1 VRPGSFERWFGV
13 LYLSVP
19 FTWAASFI
27 AARFV
32 VAEID
37 PLRSVVWR
45 FALSALALL
54 PFLVAFRRRQHPDLT
69 RPANLRHLAV
79 VVGLAGICY
88 HLLFFWAL
96 THATPTNAS
105 LVIGLNPFFT
115 AVGEVLLLR
124 RPRPAR
130 FYVGFALAL
139 VGAALVILLRGGGF
153 ARPGLGELLCLLAA
167 LSWSAYAL
175 ITGATRAEGWDP
187 LWTNAYGYLLTALLL
202 LPFAG
207 IWRGQAL
214 WAGLTLKGW
223 LGCVYMGVFPTAI
236 GYTLFYLAVQRRGPG
251 WASAFVYLVPPL
263 TALLDHLVFA
273 ARLTPAMLGGTALVV
288 LGLAV
293 GTLERRGAGPAGR
306 GPTAG

>member
-1 VRPGSFERWFGV
+1 MGHDLSDRWFGV
-13 LYLSVP
+13 LYLTVP
-19 FTWAASFI
+19 LTWAGSFI

-37 PLRSVVWR
+37 PLRSVVLR

-69 RPANLRHLAV
+69 RPAYLRHLAV
-79 VVGLAGICY
+79 VVALAGIGY
-88 HLLFFWAL
+88 HLLFFWAMA
-96 THATPTNAS
+96 HASPTNAA
-105 LVIGLNPFFT
+105 LIIGLNPFFT
-115 AVGEVLLLR
+115 AVAEIVILH
-124 RPRPAR
+124 RPRPLR
-130 FYVGFALAL
+130 FYLGFALAL
-139 VGAALVILLRGGGF
+139 LGAATVILLRGGGI

-167 LSWSAYAL
+167 LTWSAYAVVA
-175 ITGATRAEGWDP
+175 GATRTEGWDP
-187 LWTNAYGYLLTALLL
+187 LWTNTYGYLLTALLL

-214 WAGLTLKGW
+214 WAGLTGKGW

-236 GYTLFYLAVQRRGPG
+236 GYTLFYVAVQRRGPG

-263 TALLDHLVFA
+263 TALLDHLFFA

-293 GTLERRGAGPAGR
+293 GTLTGGKMERAD
-306 GPTAG
+306 T